1 MDFDV
6 NSLIN
11 RRADHRW
18 DRIAVGDMFE
28 RMTWSV
34 PDQEALIA
42 WEGAYVDQENSRLT
56 YRQLDEKAN
65 RFANAL
71 IDRKLK
77 RGDRILLFASNS
89 AEHYIAQI
97 GAAKAGVVMVPVNI
111 MVASDVIDHIIRQT
125 EPKFSV
131 VDDQLFPRAEEAFK
145 KNGLKV
151 GVTIPIAG
159 GVVPGS
165 LSFDQFIQDQS
176 KDEPEVTIHGDDI
189 VEILYTSGT
198 TSLPKGVMISHVYL
212 YFCALSHA
220 LSMSRGA
227 GVNTEWDYRI
237 GIYYPIF
244 HIAAQGMMLSA
255 HVIGGTAV
263 MTRSPDPQLIVDSMT
278 REKLT
283 SIYGGAADFGR
294 IANLYEANPGKYATE
309 YLRTCPYGWGPLPPE
324 VDRKL
329 RKLFGEDLVILS
341 YDGMTEC
348 VYDTRGWN
356 HKFYEVYEKA
366 SPASHYL
373 GVSHPFY
380 ATRIVDEEMKTTGP
394 KVTGEKV
401 MQSPV
406 MMSGY
411 YKDEEATRAA
421 LRGGWLHSGD
431 ACQYDENNLI
441 ILVDRFKDVIKS
453 GGENVSSIRV
463 ENTVLLHPMVE
474 NAAVFGVPHQRWGEA
489 VVAAVVT
496 RSGETLKENE
506 LIEFCRSKLAGFE
519 TPKRVVFVTTLPVSV
534 GTKIKKYELRMKYKD
549 LFLDEE
555 VLAPK

>member
-1 MDFDV
+1 MELDV
-6 NSLIN
+6 TSLVN

-18 DRIAVGDMFE
+18 DRIAVGDMIE
-28 RMTWSV
+28 RMTWSF
-34 PDQEALIA
+34 PDQEALVS
-42 WEGAYVDQENSRLT
+42 WEGAYVDKKNSRLT

-65 RFANAL
+65 QFANGL
-71 IDRKLK
+71 IAGKLK
-77 RGDRILLFASNS
+77 RGDRVLLFASNS

-97 GAAKAGVVMVPVNI
+97 GAAKAGVVMVPVNV
-111 MVASDVIDHIIRQT
+111 MVAPDVIDHIIRQT
-125 EPKFSV
+125 EPKFSL
-131 VDDQLFPRAEEAFK
+131 VDDQLFPRADQAFK
-145 KNGLKV
+145 KNGLEA
-151 GVTIPIAG
+151 GVTIPITG
-159 GVVPGS
+159 GIVPGS
-165 LSFDQFIQDQS
+165 VSFDQFIQGQS
-176 KDEPEVTIHGDDI
+176 KEEPEVRIHGDDI

-198 TSLPKGVMISHVYL
+198 TSLPKGVMISHIYL

-220 LSMSRGA
+220 MSMSRGP
-227 GVNTEWDYRI
+227 GVDTEWDYRI

-244 HIAAQGMMLSA
+244 HIAAQGMIMSA

-263 MTRSPDPQLIVDSMT
+263 MTRSPDLQLIVDSMT
-278 REKLT
+278 RERLT
-283 SIYGGAADFGR
+283 SIYGGAADYTR
-294 IANLYEANPGKYATE
+294 IARIYEENPGKYATK

-324 VDRKL
+324 VDQKL
-329 RKLFGEDLVILS
+329 RNIFREDLIILS

-356 HKFYEVYEKA
+356 HKFYDVYKKA

-380 ATRIVDEEMKTTGP
+380 ATRIVDEEMKTCAP
-394 KVTGEKV
+394 REMGEKV

-431 ACQYDENNLI
+431 ACQYDEDNRI

-463 ENTVLLHPMVE
+463 ENTILLHPKVE

-489 VVAAVVT
+489 VVAAVVIKP
-496 RSGETLKENE
+496 GDDLAENE
-506 LIEFCRSKLAGFE
+506 LIDFCRTKLAGFE
-519 TPKRVVFVTTLPVSV
+519 TPKRVVVVDQLPISV
-534 GTKIKKYELRMKYKD
+534 GTKIKKYELRMNYKE
-549 LFLDEE
+549 LFEDEE
-555 VLAPK
+555 ASSPK